1 MTTDV
6 IYLGDCIS
14 GMAKQVEDASVDLVI
29 ADPPHYRAGK
39 QGEARFPSE
48 EAYFAF
54 SEGWLRET
62 SRVLRGGGSL
72 YLFTSLETFCKLFPI
87 LTENGLE
94 LRQQILVAGET

>member
-54 SEGWLRET
+54 SQGWHLPRVHAC
-62 SRVLRGGGSL
+62 SRSSQASPFRS
-72 YLFTSLETFCKLFPI
+72 SRKEPAA
-87 LTENGLE
+87 
-94 LRQQILVAGET
+94 R